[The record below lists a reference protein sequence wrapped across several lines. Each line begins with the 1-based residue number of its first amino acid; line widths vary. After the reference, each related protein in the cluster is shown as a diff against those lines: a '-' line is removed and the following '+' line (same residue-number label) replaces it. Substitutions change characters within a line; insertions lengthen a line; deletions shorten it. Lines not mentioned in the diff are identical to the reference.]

1 VGSIA
6 GFQSITEIRLG
17 LASGG
22 NIPLRPVRSTVA
34 SEEEQHEADPSIIPG
49 VAGSCANGIG
59 RAMRARNSCEL
70 HSARVGGCTIGS
82 NVLANFTQGSAL
94 NGTVNISL
102 AGLSVFPAGGA
113 SNPGIVVTGYI
124 TAGSGQV
131 FSALI
136 NYTITG
142 STYTS
147 DTITLS
153 NTTATGNG
161 AVTDIQNFCLNGDF
175 QAPSF
180 ASGCPVG
187 QGAGS
192 PLVVIGNG
200 NATASFTAT
209 SLGITH
215 NLEIDS
221 GITGTAS
228 GAVIIDQFGTSGS
241 FPQSIF
247 TSVSAGNW
255 LPIVAPN
262 SVAAGFG
269 EGFTTT
275 TSVAASL
282 PLPASLGSIAVTIT
296 DSAGAK
302 ATAPLFMVSA
312 GQINYLVPANLA
324 TGAATISVSTGGST
338 YTGTLQIANIAPAIF
353 TAGNSGSG
361 PPAAQVVRVSNGVA
375 SFDPAPFVVGT
386 TGIPATPAPIR
397 LSPST
402 DSLYLM
408 LYGTGIQRHAGPVTA
423 TIGGVSVPITYAGA
437 QGTLAGLDQIN
448 IGPLPQS
455 LAGQSSVNL
464 IVTVDGVTANTVT
477 LSFQ

>member
-1 VGSIA
+1 MKQVGLLILA
-6 GFQSITEIRLG
+6 WLG
-17 LASGG
+17 AAQFVSAAPCVPGTLASYIALG
-22 NIPLRPVRSTVA
+22 A
-34 SEEEQHEADPSIIPG
+34 
-49 VAGSCANGIG
+49 
-59 RAMRARNSCEL
+59 
-70 HSARVGGCTIGS
+70 GGCTIGS

-94 NGTVNISL
+94 NGAVNIPL
-102 AGLSVFPAGGA
+102 AGLNVFPAGGA
-113 SNPGIVVTGYI
+113 SNPGIVVTGNI
-124 TAGSGQV
+124 TAGNGQV

-136 NYTITG
+136 NYTIAG
-142 STYTS
+142 STFTS
-147 DTITLS
+147 DTVTLS

-180 ASGCPVG
+180 ASGCAAG
-187 QGAGS
+187 EGSGS
-192 PLVVIGNG
+192 PLVVLGNG
-200 NATASFTAT
+200 SATASVNAT

-221 GITGTAS
+221 GITGNAS
-228 GAVIIDQFGTSGS
+228 GAVIIDQFGTSGAS
-241 FPQSIF
+241 SQNIF

-262 SVAAGFG
+262 SIAAGFG
-269 EGFTTT
+269 TGFTTT
-275 TSVAASL
+275 TSAATSL
-282 PLPASLGSIAVTIT
+282 PLSTNLGGITVTIT
-296 DSAGAK
+296 DSAGTK

-324 TGAATISVSTGGST
+324 TGTATVSVSTAGST

-353 TAGNSGSG
+353 TADNSGSG
-361 PPAAQVVRVSNGVA
+361 PPAAQVVRSSNGVN
-375 SFDPAPFVVGT
+375 SFDPAPFAVGT
-386 TGIPATPAPIR
+386 SGTPATPVAIN

-402 DSLYLM
+402 DHLYLM
-408 LYGTGIQRHAGPVTA
+408 LYGTGIQRHAGAVTA
-423 TIGGVSVPITYAGA
+423 TIGGVSVPVTYAGA

-464 IVTVDGVTANTVT
+464 VITVDGVTANTVT